1 MGEKGETGYWVGRIR
16 RKGRIGGIYIMRG
29 KGKKRGEERGNYLY
43 KPSQTFPKLLYLPK
57 PL

>member
-16 RKGRIGGIYIMRG
+16 RKGRIGGYILG
-29 KGKKRGEERGNYLY
+29 GVKEKKRGR
-43 KPSQTFPKLLYLPK
+43 KRKL